1 MSINLQDVFS
11 GPFVTFA
18 VLFLLLAALIH
29 VLFAA
34 GVARDAGAT
43 RRAGEGVVLVGPMT
57 WAFATL
63 LGGVLVADV

>member
-11 GPFVTFA
+11 GPFVTFT
-18 VLFLLLAALIH
+18 VLFLLLTALIH

-43 RRAGEGVVLVGPMT
+43 RRAGRR
-57 WAFATL
+57 
-63 LGGVLVADV
+63 